1 MGAKRKKPQNRPKVD
16 FSSVSIPKPVLEEVD
31 ELIRELGH
39 WPSRSA
45 FVRESVL
52 EKVRVEKQRIKG

>member
-1 MGAKRKKPQNRPKVD
+1 VSNNRTEETRPKVE

-31 ELIRELGH
+31 DLIRKIGH

-45 FVRESVL
+45 FVREAVIDKINK
-52 EKVRVEKQRIKG
+52 ERARK